1 MAEKKAT
8 KETTEQVQEAP
19 AETGVTRQEK
29 ASQITKNHMLMAAGF
44 GVVPV
49 PIVDMVGFLAVQ
61 YAMTKKLAAV
71 YDVEF
76 SKERVRTIVFS
87 LMGSVAPVALTGTAA
102 SFIKFI
108 PVIGTFAGSV
118 SVSTLGAASTYAIG
132 RVFTQHFETG
142 GTLLNFDAGKMRSYF
157 KNEFEKGE
165 KVAAEAVATDSQ

>member
-1 MAEKKAT
+1 MAEKTVKA
-8 KETTEQVQEAP
+8 ESVEQVQEAP
-19 AETGVTRQEK
+19 AVVEVTRQEQ
-29 ASQITKNHMLMAAGF
+29 ANQITKTHMFMAAGF

-61 YAMTKKLAAV
+61 YAMTKKLATV

-76 SKERVRTIVFS
+76 SKEKVRTIVLS
-87 LMGSVAPVALTGTAA
+87 LLGSIAPVALTGTAA

-108 PVIGTFAGSV
+108 PVIGTFAGAV

-142 GTLLNFDAGKMRSYF
+142 GTLLNFDASKMRSYF
-157 KNEFEKGE
+157 KKEFETGE
-165 KVAAEAVATDSQ
+165 KVATEAQ